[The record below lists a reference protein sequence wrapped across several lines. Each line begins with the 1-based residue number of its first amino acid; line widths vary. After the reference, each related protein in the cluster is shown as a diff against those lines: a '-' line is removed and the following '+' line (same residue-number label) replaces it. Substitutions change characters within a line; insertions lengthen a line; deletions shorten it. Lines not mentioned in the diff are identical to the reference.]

1 MLKTFFKSVLVF
13 FSTLFVLA
21 LMSVGLVGCSHSKS
35 WKTADRSSAK
45 IAPLP
50 SEAPEAIV
58 QIYTARAF
66 SWRGYFG
73 VHPWVSVKPKN
84 AEQYTVYQV
93 LGWNVRRGLSAVS
106 VKKDIPD
113 RIWFDKKPTLI
124 FELRGEQAEQ
134 AIPKIAK
141 AVESYSYNNQYG
153 VYPGPNSNTF
163 VAHIIRSVPELTVEL
178 PPTAIGK
185 DRLNNNQFF
194 AWSESGTGVQASLYG
209 LLGFT
214 VGAAEGIE
222 LNIIGMN
229 FGIDFLSPALKLPF
243 IGRLGFKDQ
252 PL

>member
-1 MLKTFFKSVLVF
+1 MLTTFFKSLLCF
-13 FSTLFVLA
+13 LSTLLVLA
-21 LMSVGLVGCSHSKS
+21 LISAGLVGCSHSKS
-35 WKTADRSSAK
+35 WKTADRSSAH

-58 QIYTARAF
+58 HIYTARAF

-73 VHPWVSVKPKN
+73 VHPWISVKPKG

-106 VKKDIPD
+106 IKKDIPD
-113 RIWFDKKPTLI
+113 RIWYDKKPNLI
-124 FELRGEQAEQ
+124 FELRGEKAEQ

-141 AVESYSYNNQYG
+141 AVESYSFSKQYS

-163 VAHIIRSVPELTVEL
+163 VAHVIRNVPEITVEL

-185 DRLNNNQFF
+185 DRLNNNDFF

-209 LLGFT
+209 LLGVT
-214 VGAAEGIE
+214 LGAAEGIE
-222 LNIIGMN
+222 VNLIGMN
-229 FGIDFLSPALKLPF
+229 FGIDFLRPALKLPF
-243 IGRLGFKDQ
+243 VGRVGFKDK